1 MGYSEA
7 GFAPVTAEQLGIVLA
22 GLGLCVTSLYS
33 FFSFND
39 EMFHLILI
47 SKTDENQVFANML
60 AIQTQLSYIRNEIMD
75 LKQFQIKESKGIEN
89 RHV

>member
-7 GFAPVTAEQLGIVLA
+7 GFSPVTAEQHGIVLA
-22 GLGLCVTSLYS
+22 GLGLCVTSFYS

-75 LKQFQIKESKGIEN
+75 LRQFQIKESKG
-89 RHV
+89 